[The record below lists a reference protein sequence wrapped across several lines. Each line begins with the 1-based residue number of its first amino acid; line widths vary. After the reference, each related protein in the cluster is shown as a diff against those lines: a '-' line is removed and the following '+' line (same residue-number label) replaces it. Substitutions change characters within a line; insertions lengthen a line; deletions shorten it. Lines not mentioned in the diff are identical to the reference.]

1 MLILLPQNPSIS
13 KLLADLHWAAYNR
26 GGPARQGAYTSL
38 MSVPPTHVLVVE
50 DSEIFRQTIVEIL
63 SQEGFTVDEASS
75 GEQALEKLR
84 QTVYDVLVTDLVLP
98 GKTGLEVLRETIDR
112 FPDIVSIVM
121 TGYATVETAVEAMKI
136 GAYDYL
142 VKPFKVVQ
150 LSMMIRKRLEEKRLR
165 FENQDLRNQLTEKYA
180 FDNIIG
186 SGPAMKRV
194 FERIDAIAGLP
205 STILV
210 QGETG
215 TGKELIAKAI
225 HFNSQRKHQ
234 KLVSINCGAIPENL
248 LETELFGH
256 VKGAFTGAIQ
266 TRIGKFE
273 QADGGTIFLDEIGN
287 MPGSLQVKLL
297 RVIQEREFD
306 RIGSNAPVKVDVRI
320 IAATSANLKVMVQKG
335 TFRQDLYYRLN
346 VIPIHLPPL
355 RERRED
361 IPLLVQHFLQHYC
374 SKHGFELK
382 SVSPEVLRELMHY
395 EWPGN
400 VRQLENF
407 VERMVALTTQRN
419 VIVPDDLPE
428 EIQFKTDTTLGRQI
442 DIPEGGIDFD
452 NVVSD
457 LERDL
462 IMQSL
467 RKTNGNKKLAAQL
480 LNLKRTTLIEKMKR
494 VRLDDSDPVDAAA
507 ES

>member
-1 MLILLPQNPSIS
+1 MN
-13 KLLADLHWAAYNR
+13 AH
-26 GGPARQGAYTSL
+26 
-38 MSVPPTHVLVVE
+38 PTHVLVVE
-50 DSEIFRQTIVEIL
+50 DSELFRQTIVEIL
-63 SQEGFTVDEASS
+63 TQEGFAVDQAAS

-84 QTVYDVLVTDLVLP
+84 QTVYDVLVTDLALP
-98 GKTGLEVLRETIDR
+98 GKTGNDVLRETIDR
-112 FPDIVSIVM
+112 FPEIVSIVM
-121 TGYATVETAVEAMKI
+121 TGYATVESAVEAMKM

-150 LSMMIRKRLEEKRLR
+150 LSLMIRKRLEEKRLR
-165 FENQDLRNQLTEKYA
+165 FENQELRSQLTEKYA
-180 FDNIIG
+180 FNNIIG

-194 FERIDAIAGLP
+194 FERIEAIAPLP
-205 STILV
+205 STVLI

-215 TGKELIAKAI
+215 TGKELIARAI
-225 HFNSQRKHQ
+225 HFNSQRKNQ

-273 QADGGTIFLDEIGN
+273 QADGGTVFLDEIGN
-287 MPGSLQVKLL
+287 MPESLQVKLL

-306 RIGSNAPVKVDVRI
+306 RIGSNVPVKVDVRL
-320 IAATSANLKVMVQKG
+320 IAATSANLRQMVQKG

-346 VIPIHLPPL
+346 VIPIQLSPL

-374 SKHGFELK
+374 AKHGFELK
-382 SVSPEVLRELMHY
+382 TLSPEALRELMHY

-407 VERMVALTTQRN
+407 VERMVALSTSRA

-428 EIQFKTDTTLGRQI
+428 EILFKTDVNLARQI
-442 DIPEGGIDFD
+442 DIPEGGIDFA

-462 IMQSL
+462 ILQSL
-467 RKTNGNKKLAAQL
+467 RKTNGNKKMAARL

-494 VRLDDSDPVDAAA
+494 VRLDEPVDIDAAA
-507 ES
+507 QS

>member
-1 MLILLPQNPSIS
+1 
-13 KLLADLHWAAYNR
+13 
-26 GGPARQGAYTSL
+26 
-38 MSVPPTHVLVVE
+38 MSVVPTHILVVE
-50 DSEIFRQTIVEIL
+50 DLEIFRKTIVEIL
-63 SQEGFTVDEASS
+63 VQEGFAVDEAGS
-75 GEQALEKLR
+75 GEQALAKLR
-84 QTVYDVLVTDLVLP
+84 ETVYDVLVTDLMLP
-98 GKTGLEVLRETIDR
+98 DATGLEILQEAIGR
-112 FPDIVSIVM
+112 FPDIVTIVM
-121 TGYATVETAVEAMKI
+121 TGFATVETAVEAMKL

-142 VKPFKVVQ
+142 VKPFKVIQ
-150 LSMMIRKRLEEKRLR
+150 LCMMIRKRLEEKRLR
-165 FENQDLRNQLTEKYA
+165 FENQDLRQQLSEKYA
-180 FDNIIG
+180 FNNIIG

-194 FERIDAIAGLP
+194 FDRIEAISGLP
-205 STILV
+205 STVLI

-225 HFNSQRKHQ
+225 HFNSPRKHQ
-234 KLVSINCGAIPENL
+234 KLVCINCGAIPETL

-273 QADGGTIFLDEIGN
+273 QADGGTVFLDEIGN
-287 MPGSLQVKLL
+287 MPESLQIKLL

-306 RIGSNAPVKVDVRI
+306 RIGSNTPVKVDVRI
-320 IAATSANLKVMVQKG
+320 LAATSANLRQMVRESE
-335 TFRQDLYYRLN
+335 FRQDLYYRLN

-361 IPLLVQHFLQHYC
+361 IPLLVRHFLQQFC
-374 SKHGFELK
+374 SNHGFEPKTLA
-382 SVSPEVLRELMHY
+382 PEVLRELMHY

-407 VERMVALTTQRN
+407 VERMVALTTNRN
-419 VIVPDDLPE
+419 VILPEDLPE
-428 EIQFKTDTTLGRQI
+428 EIQFRTDANMLRQI

-452 NVVSD
+452 NVVGD

-462 IMQSL
+462 IVQSL
-467 RKTNGNKKLAAQL
+467 RKANGNKKMAARL

-494 VRLDDSDPVDAAA
+494 VRLEDPTDAAA

>member
-1 MLILLPQNPSIS
+1 
-13 KLLADLHWAAYNR
+13 
-26 GGPARQGAYTSL
+26 

-63 SQEGFTVDEASS
+63 TQEGFTVEEASS

-112 FPDIVSIVM
+112 FPDIVSIIM

-142 VKPFKVVQ
+142 VKPFKVIQ

-165 FENQDLRNQLTEKYA
+165 FENQDLRNQLTQKYA

-194 FERIDAIAGLP
+194 FDRIDAIAGLP
-205 STILV
+205 STILI

-215 TGKELIAKAI
+215 TGKELIARAI

-256 VKGAFTGAIQ
+256 IKGAFTGAIQ

-306 RIGSNAPVKVDVRI
+306 RLGSNAPVKVDVRI
-320 IAATSANLKVMVQKG
+320 IAATSANLRLMVQKG

-346 VIPIHLPPL
+346 VIPIHLPAL
-355 RERRED
+355 RDRRED

-382 SVSPEVLRELMHY
+382 TLSPEVLRELMHY

-407 VERMVALTTQRN
+407 VERMVALTTQRT
-419 VIVPDDLPE
+419 VILPEDLPE
-428 EIQFKTDTTLGRQI
+428 EIQFKTDVNFGRQI

-452 NVVSD
+452 NVVND

-467 RKTNGNKKLAAQL
+467 RKTNGNKKMAARL